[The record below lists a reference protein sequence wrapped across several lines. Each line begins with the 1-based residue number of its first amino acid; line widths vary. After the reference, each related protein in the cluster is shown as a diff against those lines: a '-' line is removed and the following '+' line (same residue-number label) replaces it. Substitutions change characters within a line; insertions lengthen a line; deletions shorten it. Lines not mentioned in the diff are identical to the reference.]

1 MIIKKQFYFILGC
14 LIVLLILS
22 PLKVFSHAVVVKEVP
37 AENSVLD
44 EQPEEIVI
52 TFGSE
57 VEDAI
62 IRLVNGENRVVFSK
76 PANISD
82 DGLSIFTKVSDL
94 PNGMYMVE
102 YTATSVSDGHFMT
115 DAYYFQIGNDTT
127 TTNDRVVEQESNN
140 LVYRLYFLRAIYYI
154 GLLTIVG
161 WLFWWWRVQEYSKEF
176 KERYLLYGFIA
187 QMLHIVGLML
197 MILMQLNILT
207 SKGIGSFTLTSQFE
221 LLWLLSL
228 SISILGFFLF
238 FRYKWLDFL
247 IITILLV
254 TKSFNSH
261 SYELD
266 DTGIAIFSN
275 GVHLLVASI
284 WISGILIAILFWKKY
299 QLYVQ
304 QFLLEFRKLVLLCFA
319 LLGVTGLITTLSFI
333 TSTEQLFSSW
343 GVMYGIKLIA
353 VVIVMIVGVIIHFK
367 IKKDKTVDIRKW
379 FVIEMT
385 LIACIMLVVAILT
398 YLNPLS

>member
-140 LVYRLYFLRAIYYI
+140 LVYLLYFLRAIYYI

-176 KERYLLYGFIA
+176 KGRYLLYGFIA

-261 SYELD
+261 SHELD

-284 WISGILIAILFWKKY
+284 WISGIFIAILFWKKY